1 MDWVAAKV
9 LTAAL
14 GAHPQDGQLMRL
26 CALQRLHHEPGA
38 LVVLYVSAN
47 LADHR
52 RVAKAVQVI
61 VLDLRSSTTPPFIKI
76 RRQIPHYKGCR

>member
-14 GAHPQDGQLMRL
+14 GARPQDGQLMRL
-26 CALQRLHHEPGA
+26 CALQRLHYEPGA
-38 LVVLYVSAN
+38 LVVLYVGAN

-52 RVAKAVQVI
+52 RVAKAVQVV
-61 VLDLRSSTTPPFIKI
+61 VLDLRSPTTPPFIKNPQTNSPI
-76 RRQIPHYKGCR
+76 